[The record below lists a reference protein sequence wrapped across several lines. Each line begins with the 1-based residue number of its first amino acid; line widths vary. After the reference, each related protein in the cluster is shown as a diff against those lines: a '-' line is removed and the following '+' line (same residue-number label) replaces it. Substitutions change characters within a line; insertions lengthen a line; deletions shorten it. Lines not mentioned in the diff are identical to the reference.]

1 MSQNKDLSKKMKETY
16 VNIPKIEDLSIKEE
30 GEELKKKKK
39 KQVSELEY
47 FPFFFFFAL

>member
-1 MSQNKDLSKKMKETY
+1 MSENKDFSQKMKETY

-39 KQVSELEY
+39 NQVRDV
-47 FPFFFFFAL
+47 